1 MRNAVNGGEDEYVDA
16 RRTTQVDSPTWTD
29 VVAPDD
35 DDGDDEWGAIT
46 VVDSGWKGNGG
57 RCRLG
62 TVFQLT
68 RPGHIDV
75 AKNTPP
81 ENHPITL
88 CQS

>member
-1 MRNAVNGGEDEYVDA
+1 M
-16 RRTTQVDSPTWTD
+16 DSPTWTD
-29 VVAPDD
+29 VVAPDDDSD

-68 RPGHIDV
+68 RQGNIIIPTSPRTHLKISPSPQPV
-75 AKNTPP
+75 IRYRNYVVRV
-81 ENHPITL
+81 
-88 CQS
+88 C